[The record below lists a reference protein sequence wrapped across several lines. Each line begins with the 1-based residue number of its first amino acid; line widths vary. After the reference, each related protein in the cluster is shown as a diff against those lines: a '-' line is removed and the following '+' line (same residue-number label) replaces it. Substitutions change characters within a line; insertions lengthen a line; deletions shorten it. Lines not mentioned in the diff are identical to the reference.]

1 MKRNTSSAGFSL
13 IELLM
18 AMTISL
24 TIIAAVYQLSFSQH
38 RSYRK
43 QDQIVE
49 TRQNVRAIMA
59 LISKNLQL
67 AGYDPTGRANTGL
80 VTSFAPPHDSF
91 TIDYENEHDIIAFTL
106 DDNGDATTNANDA
119 EQIAFRLNN
128 QILERYSSQDSE
140 WETIATNIDAL
151 DFVFLDN
158 TGTKTTNPA
167 AFRAVQI
174 ALLVRSEKQDN
185 KYQDTKVYT
194 NKQGDPICPSCS
206 SDHYRRRLLT
216 TTIELRNLGL

>member
-1 MKRNTSSAGFSL
+1 
-13 IELLM
+13 M

-43 QDQIVE
+43 QDQVVE

-59 LISKNLQL
+59 LITKHLQL

-80 VTSFAPPHDSF
+80 VAGFAPPHDSF
-91 TIDYENEHDIIAFTL
+91 TIAYEHEHNIIAFTI
-106 DDNGDATTNANDA
+106 DDDGDATADANDA

-128 QILERYSSQDSE
+128 QTLERYSSQDAQ
-140 WETIATNIDAL
+140 WETIATSIDAL
-151 DFVFLDN
+151 NFVFLDD
-158 TGTKTTNPA
+158 TSTKTTDPA
-167 AFRAVQI
+167 QFRAVQI
-174 ALLVRSEKQDN
+174 ALLVRSAKQDN
-185 KYQDTKVYT
+185 KYQDTMVYR
-194 NKQGDPICPSCS
+194 NKQGDLICPSCPN
-206 SDHYRRRLLT
+206 DHFRRRLLT

>member
-1 MKRNTSSAGFSL
+1 MNRNTSSDGFSL

-59 LISKNLQL
+59 LITKNLQL

-80 VTSFAPPHDSF
+80 VAGFAPPHDSF
-91 TIDYENEHDIIAFTL
+91 TIDYENEHDIIALTL
-106 DDNGDATTNANDA
+106 DENGDATADSDDA

-128 QILERYSSQDSE
+128 GTLERYSSQNSE
-140 WETIATNIDAL
+140 WEMIAPNIDAL
-151 DFVFLDN
+151 DFVFLDD
-158 TGTKTTNPA
+158 TGTKTTDPA
-167 AFRAVQI
+167 EFRAVQI
-174 ALLVRSEKQDN
+174 ALLVRATKQDN
-185 KYQDTKVYT
+185 KYQDTMVYT
-194 NKQGDPICPSCS
+194 NKQGDLICPSCPN
-206 SDHYRRRLLT
+206 DHFRRRLLT

>member
-1 MKRNTSSAGFSL
+1 MNRNTSSDGFSL

-18 AMTISL
+18 AITISL

-67 AGYDPTGRANTGL
+67 AGYDPTSRANTGL

-91 TIDYENEHDIIAFTL
+91 SIDYDNAHDIIAFTL
-106 DDNGDATTNANDA
+106 DEDGDATVNSDDA

-128 QILERYSSQDSE
+128 RTLERYSSQNAA
-140 WETIATNIDAL
+140 WEMIAPNIDAL
-151 DFVFLDN
+151 DFVFLDD
-158 TGTKTTNPA
+158 TGTKTTDPA
-167 AFRAVQI
+167 EFRAVQI
-174 ALLVRSEKQDN
+174 ALLVRATKQDN
-185 KYQDTKVYT
+185 QYQDTGVYR
-194 NKQGDPICPSCS
+194 NKQGDLICPSCPH
-206 SDHYRRRLLT
+206 DHFRRRLLT

>member
-1 MKRNTSSAGFSL
+1 MNRNTSSDGLSL

-43 QDQIVE
+43 QDQVVE

-59 LISKNLQL
+59 LITQTLQL

-80 VTSFAPPHDSF
+80 VASFSPPHDSF
-91 TIDYENEHDIIAFTL
+91 TIDYENEHDLIAFTL
-106 DDNGDATTNANDA
+106 DENGDATVDSDDA

-128 QILERYSSQDSE
+128 RTLERYSSQNAA
-140 WETIATNIDAL
+140 WEMIAPNIDAL
-151 DFVFLDN
+151 DFVFLND
-158 TGTKTTNPA
+158 TGTKTTDPA
-167 AFRAVQI
+167 EFRAVQI
-174 ALLVRSEKQDN
+174 ALLVRATKQDN
-185 KYQDTKVYT
+185 QYQDTTVYT
-194 NKQGDPICPSCS
+194 NKQGDLICPSCPN
-206 SDHYRRRLLT
+206 DHFRRRLLT

>member
-1 MKRNTSSAGFSL
+1 MNRNTSSDGFSL

-43 QDQIVE
+43 QDQAVE

-59 LISKNLQL
+59 LITKHLQL
-67 AGYDPTGRANTGL
+67 SGYDPTGRANTGL
-80 VTSFAPPHDSF
+80 VTGFAPPHDSF
-91 TIDYENEHDIIAFTL
+91 TIDYANEHDIIAFTL
-106 DDNGDATTNANDA
+106 DDNGDATAGSDDA

-128 QILERYSSQDSE
+128 ETLERYSSENTE

-151 DFVFLDN
+151 DFVFLDD
-158 TGTKTTNPA
+158 TGTKTTDPA
-167 AFRAVQI
+167 EFRAVQI
-174 ALLVRSEKQDN
+174 ALLVRSTKQDN
-185 KYQDTKVYT
+185 KYQDTAVYM
-194 NKQGDPICPSCS
+194 NKQSDPICPSCPN
-206 SDHYRRRLLT
+206 DHFRRRLLT
-216 TTIELRNLGL
+216 TTIKLRNLGL

>member
-1 MKRNTSSAGFSL
+1 MNRNTSSDGFSL

-43 QDQIVE
+43 QDQVVE

-59 LISKNLQL
+59 LLTKNLQL

-80 VTSFAPPHDSF
+80 VTGFAPPHDSF
-91 TIDYENEHDIIAFTL
+91 TIDYENDHDIIAFTL
-106 DDNGDATTNANDA
+106 DENGDATAGADDA

-128 QILERYSSQDSE
+128 GALERYSSQNYE
-140 WETIATNIDAL
+140 WEMIAPNIEAL
-151 DFVFLDN
+151 DFVFLDD
-158 TGTKTTNPA
+158 TGTKTTDPA
-167 AFRAVQI
+167 EFRAVQI
-174 ALLVRSEKQDN
+174 ALLVRATKQDN
-185 KYQDTKVYT
+185 KYQDTMAYT
-194 NKQGDPICPSCS
+194 NKQGDLICQSCPN
-206 SDHYRRRLLT
+206 DHFRRRLLM
-216 TTIELRNLGL
+216 TTIQLRNLGL

>member
-1 MKRNTSSAGFSL
+1 MNRNTSSDGLSL

-43 QDQIVE
+43 QDQVVE

-59 LISKNLQL
+59 LITQTLQL
-67 AGYDPTGRANTGL
+67 AGYDPTSRANTGL
-80 VTSFAPPHDSF
+80 VASFAPPHDRF
-91 TIDYENEHDIIAFTL
+91 TIDYENEHDLIAFTL
-106 DDNGDATTNANDA
+106 DENGDATVDSDDA

-128 QILERYSSQDSE
+128 RTLERYSSQNAA
-140 WETIATNIDAL
+140 WEMIAPNIDAL
-151 DFVFLDN
+151 DFVFLND
-158 TGTKTTNPA
+158 TGTKTTDPA
-167 AFRAVQI
+167 EFRAIQI
-174 ALLVRSEKQDN
+174 ALLVRATKQDN
-185 KYQDTKVYT
+185 QYQDTTVYT
-194 NKQGDPICPSCS
+194 NKQGDLICPSCPN
-206 SDHYRRRLLT
+206 DHFRRRLLT